1 MGEEARAGKVLGSSG
16 GWLLAWRSLPPAAYL
31 LALGIGVH
39 MLFLLALRTGWL
51 NPLFEDTQHRF
62 GPAADFFSIYAAGVK
77 ARHGESVYTVGGH
90 VEQVPYAY
98 AFRYVPLVA
107 YTLGAALS
115 LLPALSAYGLWLVL
129 CELALLRNIRLT
141 WERAPDRRTGLLAA
155 ALWLLFSPYFL
166 ELYVGQFT
174 FLTASLTFWAYL
186 AWQDA
191 ALGKRP
197 RAGAWW
203 GGDLPWAGA
212 VCLKMMPLLYLPVAL
227 LRGRWKAPMAALALL
242 AASSGLYFARFPHDW
257 AVFVAANADAKPTW
271 HAGNQGLMALLYAA
285 AGERL
290 TPYLQLRAGAL
301 VLVGLALL
309 WLTARALRS
318 VRWAPGGGA
327 VAVARRERDL
337 LLLYAGAS
345 AAYCLAY
352 KDVWEHHYVLLLPP
366 LVLLALRRES
376 AWLWVPPFVVSA
388 LPGLFFLYDLPGLGY
403 NEDPQ
408 AYWRPAVSILH
419 HAWKPLAPL
428 WLLGGLTL
436 AGMQKE
442 RLRALRPEAASR
454 AATLGATRAYGG
466 WRGRG
471 VALAG
476 LVLLCVTA
484 SGATRWVQRFV
495 RDSRPLRPSG
505 PSLVWSAGVFQMQRG
520 ASGSGPSA
528 LAAVCRHYGVPA
540 TEEEVAALA
549 GTTARGTSL
558 WGLRIAAQRKG
569 LAAAG
574 WRVTPDGLR
583 SAPCPCLL
591 FFREGHYAVLTGVR
605 GGRFFLADP
614 SLGQYVWTQEQ
625 LASSWRG
632 DVLVV
637 GPAGDGRVER
647 VKRQGT
653 GASGL
658 TKL

>member
-1 MGEEARAGKVLGSSG
+1 MPEPPKRPIKGPLSV
-16 GWLLAWRSLPPAAYL
+16 WRSLPPSAYL

-39 MLFLLALRTGWL
+39 LLFLLSLRTGWL

-98 AFRYVPLVA
+98 AFRYMPLVA

-191 ALGKRP
+191 ALGRRP
-197 RAGAWW
+197 RAGAWR

-212 VCLKMMPLLYLPVAL
+212 VCLKMMPLLYMPIAL
-227 LRGRWKAPMAALALL
+227 LRGRWKGLVAALALL

-257 AVFVAANADAKPTW
+257 AVFVSANADAKPTW

-290 TPYLQLRAGAL
+290 TPYLQLRTGAL

-309 WLTARALRS
+309 WLTVRALRS
-318 VRWAPGGGA
+318 VRRAPGGGA

-376 AWLWVPPFVVSA
+376 PWLWAPPFVVSA

-408 AYWRPAVSILH
+408 AYWHPAVSLLH

-436 AGMQKE
+436 AGIQGD
-442 RLRALRPEAASR
+442 RLRVGRSEGVAEITESGAASARRGWLGR
-454 AATLGATRAYGG
+454 AP
-466 WRGRG
+466 
-471 VALAG
+471 ALAG

-484 SGATRWVQRFV
+484 AGAARWVQQSV
-495 RDSRPLRPSG
+495 QHSLPLRPSG
-505 PSLVWSAGVFQMQRG
+505 PSLVWPASVFQMQHA
-520 ASGSGPSA
+520 ASGSGPAA
-528 LAAVCRHYGVPA
+528 LASVCRHYGVPA

-549 GTTARGTSL
+549 GTTPRGTSM

-569 LAAAG
+569 LAAEG
-574 WRVTPDGLR
+574 RRVTADGLR
-583 SAPCPCLL
+583 TVPCPCLL
-591 FFREGHYAVLTGVR
+591 FFQEDHYAVLTGVR

-614 SLGQYVWTQEQ
+614 SSGQHVWTREQ
-625 LASSWRG
+625 LVPTWRG

-637 GPAGDGRVER
+637 GPAGDGRVEQVR
-647 VKRQGT
+647 RQAEQAG
-653 GASGL
+653 GL